1 MTLFLTA
8 LYLLVREVLAT
19 PLRSLANDVLAASK
33 ASDPFFSLLNLCD
46 FTVPPFPPLSN
57 SSNDSVDFIE
67 LL

>member
-33 ASDPFFSLLNLCD
+33 ASDPFFPHPHIAS
-46 FTVPPFPPLSN
+46 PSHW
-57 SSNDSVDFIE
+57 
-67 LL
+67 